1 MIVSGTN
8 KISKNLIAL
17 EVNNYILI
25 CQRNLVGI
33 SYLLF
38 INVDFEISHIF
49 SLLVSWY
56 LKVVTTN

>member
-38 INVDFEISHIF
+38 IN
-49 SLLVSWY
+49 
-56 LKVVTTN
+56 